1 MIVTRFAPS
10 PNGPLHLGHAYSA
23 IVAHDLAKD
32 AGGRFLLRI
41 EDIDGARSRPELADE
56 FRRDLE
62 WLGLKWEEVP
72 AQSTR
77 LESYEA
83 AARNLSDRGLLYR
96 CTCTRAEIQA
106 LKPRLGP
113 EGLVYPG
120 TCKGK
125 RHDPSRPFALRLDM
139 DAAMTAAG
147 DLFWEDET
155 AGRIAADPRELG
167 DVVLVRKD
175 APASYHLAATLDDA
189 ADGVTLVTRGADL
202 FFASHIHRLLQELL
216 GLPVP
221 RWHHHALLLDANGD
235 KLAKSRRSGETSLG
249 LAEMR
254 NSGKDGLALAEKL
267 RMGQMPCG
275 IALSRF
281 PHGGT

>member
-23 IVAHDLAKD
+23 VVAHDLAKEAD
-32 AGGRFLLRI
+32 GRFLLRI
-41 EDIDGARSRPELADE
+41 EDIDGGRSRPELADE
-56 FRRDLE
+56 FRRDLQ
-62 WLGLKWEEVP
+62 WLGLEWEEVP

-77 LESYEA
+77 LDSYQEA
-83 AARNLSDRGLLYR
+83 ARHLLDRGLLYR

-120 TCKGK
+120 TCKGQ
-125 RHDPSRPFALRLDM
+125 RHVPSRPFALRLDM
-139 DAAMTAAG
+139 DAAMAAAG
-147 DLFWEDET
+147 ELFWEDET

-202 FFASHIHRLLQELL
+202 FFASHIHRLLQHLL
-216 GLPVP
+216 DLPVP
-221 RWHHHALLLDANGD
+221 RWHHHALLLDEKGD
-235 KLAKSRRSGETSLG
+235 KLAKSRRSGESSLG

-254 NSGKDGLALAEKL
+254 NSGEDGRALAEKL

-275 IALSRF
+275 IGLSRF

>member
-23 IVAHDLAKD
+23 VVAHDLARER
-32 AGGRFLLRI
+32 GGRFLLRI
-41 EDIDGARSRPELADE
+41 EDIDGARSRPELADD

-62 WLGLKWEEVP
+62 WLGLEWDEVP

-77 LESYEA
+77 LDSYEA
-83 AARNLSDRGLLYR
+83 AARRLMDDGLLYR

-106 LKPRLGP
+106 LEPRMGP

-120 TCKGK
+120 TCKG
-125 RHDPSRPFALRLDM
+125 RHLDLARPSALRLDM
-139 DAAMTAAG
+139 DAAMSRAG
-147 DLFWEDET
+147 EIFWEDET

-216 GLPVP
+216 RLPVP
-221 RWHHHALLLDANGD
+221 TWHHHALLLEADGK
-235 KLAKSRRSGETSLG
+235 KLAKSRRSGERGLG
-249 LAEMR
+249 LKEMR
-254 NSGKDGLALAEKL
+254 EAGEDGSALAQNL